1 MDFRRLNV
9 KQHVTSHKYILF
21 SDLLDKG
28 AEIFTKKKLE
38 HSRSKTD
45 TPDSRVKNS
54 LIQRPVSRSKSP
66 QERKEKA

>member
-1 MDFRRLNV
+1 M

-38 HSRSKTD
+38 HSRSKVD
-45 TPDSRVKNS
+45 TPDNMGKNS
-54 LIQRPVSRSKSP
+54 PVSKPASRLKSF
-66 QERKEKA
+66 RKGKEKV

>member
-1 MDFRRLNV
+1 V

-28 AEIFTKKKLE
+28 AEIFTKKKIE
-38 HSRSKTD
+38 HSRSKAD
-45 TPDSRVKNS
+45 TPDSMVKNS
-54 LIQRPVSRSKSP
+54 PVPKAVSRSKSS